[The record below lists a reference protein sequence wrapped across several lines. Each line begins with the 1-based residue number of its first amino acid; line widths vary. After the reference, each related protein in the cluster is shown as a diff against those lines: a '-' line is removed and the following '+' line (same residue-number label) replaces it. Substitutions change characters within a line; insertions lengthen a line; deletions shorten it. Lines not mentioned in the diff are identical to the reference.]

1 MYKTLMSS
9 LKATVDK
16 SNDEDRCMQKAKKDL
31 STTSETIRLLLLMRI
46 TSRAFV
52 LGLN

>member
-16 SNDEDRCMQKAKKDL
+16 SNDEDRCMPKAKKDL
-31 STTSETIRLLLLMRI
+31 FTTSETVRL
-46 TSRAFV
+46 
-52 LGLN
+52 